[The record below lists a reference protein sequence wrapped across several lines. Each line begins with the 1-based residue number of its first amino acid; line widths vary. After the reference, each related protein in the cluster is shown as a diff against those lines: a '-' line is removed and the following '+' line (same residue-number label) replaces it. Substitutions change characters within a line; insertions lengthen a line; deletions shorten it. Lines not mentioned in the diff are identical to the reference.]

1 MALSDLLPKPVSR
14 TGAERPEKPE
24 KPEKRPMFSEIDRGN
39 IVWFW
44 NRYLKS
50 KTPWLFLVLGM
61 IAIQGFVYQQFLA
74 LTEDGLRVIFE
85 SGATRDLVKVCGI
98 VFALFTTRALMS
110 YLIPRLSVWLAS
122 DAVMKMRRDLID
134 HLMTLDLAFFERTQ
148 SGEII
153 LRLVNQSQGLSQFVG
168 QATVNA
174 VRDAATIL
182 IVSGYL
188 IYKSP
193 LLFTAALIVLPMIL
207 LLLQH
212 VSSTIKNIQA
222 TAENALGAYMT
233 GIDEMTSGMRTVKI
247 AGQEP
252 VERARLVTATEGI
265 RSISIRLQAAQALVM
280 PAIDMMAAFVYVL
293 VIGGGGYMVLSGDF
307 GLDGAGIIAY
317 LLGLALIFD
326 PARMLAGFFAK
337 LQANLILLDG
347 IRSLYREIP
356 RITNAPDAHEEFDRS
371 GDLALEDVRFS
382 YDPQHPLFDGLSMRF
397 PGGRITAIVGATG
410 SGKTTVLSLLT
421 RLYDVEEGRVSI
433 GGTPIDRLK
442 IKALRSSFS
451 VVAQDIVIFN
461 SSLKDNIRYVRP
473 DATDEEVRAA
483 AEAAEIADLMDAR
496 GDAPLGPKGSQ
507 LSGGQK
513 QRIAIARAFLRG
525 SPILLLDEATSAL
538 DQKTEDKVKRA
549 LNRLSEGRTTLI
561 VAHRL
566 SAIAHAD
573 WIYVMDVGK
582 VVEQG
587 THADLLAQDGLYA
600 GMYGAQKQSYG

>member
-1 MALSDLLPKPVSR
+1 MALPNPFSFSR
-14 TGAERPEKPE
+14 SGEPR
-24 KPEKRPMFSEIDRGN
+24 PEKRPMFSDLDRSN
-39 IVWFW
+39 IAWFW
-44 NRYLKS
+44 NAYLKS
-50 KTPWLFLVLGM
+50 KTPWLLLVLGM
-61 IAIQGFVYQQFLA
+61 ITIQGIVYQQFLA
-74 LTEDGLRVIFE
+74 LTEDGLRVIFD
-85 SGATRDLVKVCGI
+85 SGALADLVRVCGV
-98 VFALFTTRALMS
+98 VFALFSTRALMS

-122 DAVMKMRRDLID
+122 DAVMKMRHDLID

-148 SGEII
+148 SGELI
-153 LRLVNQSQGLSQFVG
+153 LRLVNQAQGLSQFVG

-193 LLFTAALIVLPMIL
+193 LLFTAALIILPTIL

-212 VSSTIKNIQA
+212 VSSTIKHIQS

-233 GIDEMTSGMRTVKI
+233 GIDEMSSGMRTVKI

-252 VERARLVTATEGI
+252 VERSRLVVATDNI
-265 RSISIRLQAAQALVM
+265 RNISIRLQAAQALVM

-326 PARMLAGFFAK
+326 PARTLAGFFAK
-337 LQANLILLDG
+337 MQANLILLDG
-347 IRSLYREIP
+347 IRSLYRETP
-356 RITNAPDAHEEFDRS
+356 SITDAPDAHENFDRA
-371 GDLALEDVRFS
+371 GDIALEDVTFC
-382 YDPQHPLFDGLSMRF
+382 YDADHPLFDGLSMRF
-397 PGGRITAIVGATG
+397 EGGKVSAIVGATG

-421 RLYDVEEGRVSI
+421 RLYDAQAGQVTI
-433 GGTPIDRLK
+433 GGARIDSLK

-473 DATDEEVRAA
+473 DATDAEIRAA
-483 AEAAEIADLMDAR
+483 AEAAEIAELMDAR
-496 GDAPLGPKGSQ
+496 GDKPLGPKGSQ

-513 QRIAIARAFLRG
+513 QRIAIARAFLRE

-549 LNRLSEGRTTLI
+549 LDRLSEGKTTLI

-566 SAIAHAD
+566 SAITHAD
-573 WIYVMDVGK
+573 WIYVMDAGR

-587 THADLLAQDGLYA
+587 THTDLLAQEGLYA

>member
-1 MALSDLLPKPVSR
+1 MALLNFLLKLLPL
-14 TGAERPEKPE
+14 GE
-24 KPEKRPMFSEIDRGN
+24 KPEKRPMFSDRDREN
-39 IVWFW
+39 IAWFW

-50 KTPWLFLVLGM
+50 RTPWLFLVLSL
-61 IAIQGFVYQQFLA
+61 IALQGAVYQQFLV

-85 SGATRDLVKVCGI
+85 SGAMSDLVWVCGV
-98 VFALFTTRALMS
+98 VFALFSTRAVIS
-110 YLIPRLSVWLAS
+110 YIIPRLSVWLAS
-122 DAVMKMRRDLID
+122 NAVMKMRRDLID

-153 LRLVNQSQGLSQFVG
+153 LRLVNQAQGMSQFVG

-174 VRDAATIL
+174 ARDAVTIL

-193 LLFTAALIVLPMIL
+193 VLFLAAVIILPTIL

-212 VSSTIKNIQA
+212 VSARIKQIQA
-222 TAENALGAYMT
+222 TAENAMGAYMT
-233 GIDEMTSGMRTVKI
+233 GIDEMASGMRTVKI
-247 AGQEP
+247 AGQEA
-252 VERARLVTATEGI
+252 VERMRLVSATDEI
-265 RSISIRLQAAQALVM
+265 RNISIRLQSAQALVM

-293 VIGGGGYMVLSGDF
+293 VIGGGGYMALAGDF
-307 GLDGAGIIAY
+307 GVDGAGIIAY

-347 IRSLYREIP
+347 IRSLYRQTP
-356 RITNAPDAHEEFDRS
+356 SITDAPDAHDDFNRA
-371 GDLALEDVRFS
+371 GDISLENVHFS
-382 YDPQHPLFDGLSMRF
+382 YDKDHPLFDDLSMRF
-397 PGGRITAIVGATG
+397 EGGKVSAIVGATG

-421 RLYDVEEGRVSI
+421 RLYDVEKGSITI
-433 GGTPIDRLK
+433 GGTPISGLK

-461 SSLKDNIRYVRP
+461 NSLKDNIRYVRP

-483 AEAAEIADLMDAR
+483 AEAAEIAELMDAR
-496 GDAPLGPKGSQ
+496 GDKPLGPKGSQ

-513 QRIAIARAFLRG
+513 QRIAIARAFLRA

-549 LNRLSEGRTTLI
+549 LSRLSEGKTTLI

-566 SAIAHAD
+566 SAITHAD
-573 WIYVMDVGK
+573 WIYVMDAGRI
-582 VVEQG
+582 VEQG
-587 THADLLAQDGLYA
+587 THADLLAQEGLYA
-600 GMYGAQKQSYG
+600 GMYGAQKKSYN